1 MQDNSLQS
9 DAPQDDSGRESLG
22 IIFGETSTQEFSFLF
37 GADDEHRQLQLKYAY
52 IEADLE
58 EEGKI
63 VVAYVYDVN
72 TDNPLLA
79 QDTAKFYSEIDETFN
94 KPNLMSS
101 RFTLYQ
107 VKCKV
112 IGEYDKNTQTG
123 NIVPLTQPITPGKH
137 VKRLSEDVLRQIFS
151 ENEPWH
157 LPIGYVETPGEK
169 TQARVSLDS
178 DSIITMH
185 AAVFGMTGMGKTTTT
200 AVLLEELMFRGA
212 KTIVFDPHADYVNI
226 NQMDPKLYE
235 KHFQKRVENDEE
247 LANKIE
253 AYRVFL
259 KEEWSDAVEPWNDFD
274 PAFDSFNNQQNAF
287 ELTDHNL
294 FYRWLNF
301 SVINHPDLMIDFPPN
316 EELDSQNEKLD
327 SQVDAVIERIKQSTL
342 GKDIPPELVKRRL
355 AINFNVFPTIRLY
368 ENKSPYFTMR
378 LIGAIAGESFSET
391 QEGIMI
397 EWLDNLSN
405 QNLLDDGLLGF
416 LENRAFNR
424 DRNDSSRTPL
434 LRIIR
439 RAKRTIKSLIERNC
453 QSLDVRKFVDD
464 FCGKDKTLS
473 QVSTAVFNLS
483 TLENDFVRR
492 VLISTIME
500 FAFDKY
506 KSGEYSIGSNAYPV
520 LFALEE
526 ARTLIPQQVDSNS
539 ATNPATSAARSAARQ
554 IATEGRKMGLGML
567 VISQKPAAV
576 DQLTVSQA
584 NTFILHRVIN
594 PDDQNYIRQVGESLD
609 QENLDTLKRVKPGIA
624 LVTGNALKTT
634 VMSPLVKVRNRYSK
648 PGKDKP
654 TPIADMWKEY
664 RQSSIS
670 DEDSNEGQE

>member
-151 ENEPWH
+151 QNEPWH

-185 AAVFGMTGMGKTTTT
+185 ACVFGMTGMGKTTTT

-212 KTIVFDPHADYVNI
+212 KTIIFDPHADYVNI

-247 LANKIE
+247 LASKIE
-253 AYRVFL
+253 AYRVYL
-259 KEEWSDAVEPWNDFD
+259 KEKWSDVVEPWNDFD

-287 ELTDHNL
+287 ELTDQNL

-301 SVINHPDLMIDFPPN
+301 STINHPDLMIDFPLN
-316 EELDSQNEKLD
+316 EDLDSQNEDLD
-327 SQVDAVIERIKQSTL
+327 SQINAVIDRIKQSTL
-342 GKDIPPELVKRRL
+342 GEDVPQQLLKRRL

-368 ENKSPYFTMR
+368 DNKSPYFTMR
-378 LIGAIAGESFSET
+378 LIGAIAGESFTEV

-397 EWLDNLSN
+397 EWLDNLSD
-405 QNLLDDGLLGF
+405 QNLSDDDLLVF
-416 LENRAFNR
+416 LENKAKRLGESA
-424 DRNDSSRTPL
+424 SKTPL
-434 LRIIR
+434 LRITR
-439 RAKRTIKSLIERNC
+439 RAKTDC
-453 QSLDVRKFVDD
+453 KF
-464 FCGKDKTLS
+464 
-473 QVSTAVFNLS
+473 
-483 TLENDFVRR
+483 
-492 VLISTIME
+492 
-500 FAFDKY
+500 FD
-506 KSGEYSIGSNAYPV
+506 
-520 LFALEE
+520 
-526 ARTLIPQQVDSNS
+526 
-539 ATNPATSAARSAARQ
+539 
-554 IATEGRKMGLGML
+554 
-567 VISQKPAAV
+567 
-576 DQLTVSQA
+576 
-584 NTFILHRVIN
+584 
-594 PDDQNYIRQVGESLD
+594 
-609 QENLDTLKRVKPGIA
+609 
-624 LVTGNALKTT
+624 
-634 VMSPLVKVRNRYSK
+634 
-648 PGKDKP
+648 
-654 TPIADMWKEY
+654 
-664 RQSSIS
+664 
-670 DEDSNEGQE
+670 